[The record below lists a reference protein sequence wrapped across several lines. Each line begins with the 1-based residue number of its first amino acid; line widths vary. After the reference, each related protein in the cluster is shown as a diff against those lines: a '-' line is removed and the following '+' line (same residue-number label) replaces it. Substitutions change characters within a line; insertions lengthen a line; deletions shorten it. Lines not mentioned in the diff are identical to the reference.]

1 MKIELADPIGILAE
15 GDISTLRIV
24 CSDIR
29 FQIGEILIIKPQSIN
44 KMFLFRVMNYENI
57 LRNIQDLG
65 TIAANF
71 LRNREAYIARVES
84 EKLVKVHGLL
94 MGYSEYN
101 NDEEKWEF
109 KKPRTLPPHFSEV
122 YRGSES
128 PEALLQLLQGE
139 LGTDIEIGKLLI
151 GTSTLDIPIKIDIG
165 SLPMHL
171 QVAGTTGAGK
181 SFFMLT
187 FITSVLKN
195 NLTNWAKEE
204 TELKKNVSVFMVDVH
219 DEYMNGLQ
227 SPSKKKGETLRRG
240 IMDIANAIRKG
251 GNENYNAV
259 FGDKFYLT
267 RDLESVNVE
276 MQRFSKPIR
285 FRREDLAVTD
295 VTSVMFVSD
304 QMSGYM
310 NHKRGQHEDWITAI
324 ANADDNEATTFAKG
338 TVSAVKRRLYPITN
352 SRIFTEDDYS
362 DLAEIIYNLE
372 LGHFYNFNT
381 ALLSS
386 TEQFVVITMIARTLF
401 ALRQALMSS
410 TKWSQFKEQLTSRLP
425 KKIASELLG
434 ESADSSYSIKDLYV
448 HEKAGSD
455 FRLKNIKDLPTV
467 MITVE
472 EAPSILGSQMSKE
485 GNIFI
490 DISRQGRKFGIGLL
504 LITQNISSM
513 EPLILANT
521 NTELNMMLG
530 NEIEIRQAITNASNN
545 ITGYENEFKV
555 LSRGEAI
562 LTNSLKNIPLPVKI
576 SDVPHYIDGKL
587 AFFKDPKKA
596 LDLEKSTREKTKVPI
611 L

>member
-1 MKIELADPIGILAE
+1 MKLKLAEPIGILAE

-29 FQIGEILIIKPQSIN
+29 FQIGEILIIKPQTID
-44 KMFLFRVMNYENI
+44 KMFLFRVMNYENM
-57 LRNIQDLG
+57 LRNIHDLG
-65 TIAANF
+65 SIAANF

-94 MGYSEYN
+94 MGYSEY
-101 NDEEKWEF
+101 DVDKKKWVF

-122 YRGSES
+122 YRGSDS
-128 PEALLQLLQGE
+128 PKVLSKLLEGE
-139 LGTDIEIGKLLI
+139 LGTDIEIGQLLI
-151 GTSTLDIPIKIDIG
+151 GTSTLDIPISINID
-165 SLPMHL
+165 SLPMHV

-187 FITSVLKN
+187 FITSALRNNLKNWVLKKDLN
-195 NLTNWAKEE
+195 
-204 TELKKNVSVFMVDVH
+204 KNVSVFMVDVH

-227 SPSKKKGETLRRG
+227 FQEKKKG
-240 IMDIANAIRKG
+240 IMDIADAVRKG
-251 GNENYNAV
+251 GNEQYNSI

-267 RDLESVNVE
+267 RDLESVNIE

-285 FRREDLAVTD
+285 FRRSDLTVSD
-295 VTSVMFVSD
+295 VTSVMYVSD

-310 NHKRGQHEDWITAI
+310 NIVRASDQNWITKIETA
-324 ANADDNEATTFAKG
+324 AEDDTRGFAKG
-338 TVSAVKRRLYPITN
+338 TVSAVKRRLYPIIN
-352 SRIFTEDDYS
+352 SQIFKDDKLS
-362 DLAEIIYNLE
+362 DLAEIVYNLE
-372 LGHFYNFNT
+372 SGHFYNFNT

-386 TEQFVVITMIARTLF
+386 TEQFVVITMVARTLF
-401 ALRQALMSS
+401 SLRQALMSS
-410 TKWSQFKEQLTSRLP
+410 TKWSQFKEQLKSRLP
-425 KKIASELLG
+425 HDIASELLG
-434 ESADSSYSIKDLYV
+434 ESANSTYSIQNLYTLAKD
-448 HEKAGSD
+448 GSD
-455 FRLKNIKDLPTV
+455 YKLKNIRELPTV

-530 NEIEIRQAITNASNN
+530 NEIEIRQAIINASNN
-545 ITGYENEFKV
+545 ISGYENEFKV

-562 LTNSLKNIPLPVKI
+562 LTNSLKNIPLPVKV
-576 SDVPHYIDGKL
+576 SNVPLYIESQL
-587 AFFKDPKKA
+587 PFFKDPHKVLKV
-596 LDLEKSTREKTKVPI
+596 EKTKRETVEVPI

>member
-1 MKIELADPIGILAE
+1 MKLELAEPIGILAE

-29 FQIGEILIIKPQSIN
+29 FQIGEILIIKPQSID
-44 KMFLFRVMNYENI
+44 KMFLFRVMNYENM

-65 TIAANF
+65 SIAANF

-94 MGYSEYN
+94 MGYSEF
-101 NDEEKWEF
+101 DVDKKKWIF

-122 YRGSES
+122 YRGSDS
-128 PEALLQLLQGE
+128 PAALSSLLEGE
-139 LGTDIEIGKLLI
+139 LGTDIEIGQLLI
-151 GTSTLDIPIKIDIG
+151 GTSTLDIPICIDID
-165 SLPMHL
+165 SLPMHV

-187 FITSVLKN
+187 FITSALRNNLKNWVLKKDLN
-195 NLTNWAKEE
+195 
-204 TELKKNVSVFMVDVH
+204 KNVSVFMVDVH

-227 SPSKKKGETLRRG
+227 FQDKKKG
-240 IMDIANAIRKG
+240 IMDIANAVRKG
-251 GNENYNAV
+251 SNEQYNAI

-267 RDLESVNVE
+267 RDLESVNLE

-285 FRREDLAVTD
+285 FRRADLTVRD
-295 VTSVMFVSD
+295 VTSVMYVSD

-310 NHKRGQHEDWITAI
+310 NIVRASEQNWITKIETA
-324 ANADDNEATTFAKG
+324 AEDDTRGFAKG
-338 TVSAVKRRLYPITN
+338 TVSAVKRRLYPIIN
-352 SRIFTEDDYS
+352 SQIFKDDKVS

-372 LGHFYNFNT
+372 SGHFYNFNT

-386 TEQFVVITMIARTLF
+386 TEQFVVITMVARTLF
-401 ALRQALMSS
+401 SLRQALMSS
-410 TKWSQFKEQLTSRLP
+410 TKWNQFKEQLKSRLP
-425 KKIASELLG
+425 HDIASELLG
-434 ESADSSYSIKDLYV
+434 ESANSAYSIKDLYTLG
-448 HEKAGSD
+448 KDGSD
-455 FRLKNIKDLPTV
+455 YKLKNIKELPTV

-513 EPLILANT
+513 ESLILANT

-530 NEIEIRQAITNASNN
+530 NEIEIRQAIINASNN
-545 ITGYENEFKV
+545 ISGYENEFKV

-562 LTNSLKNIPLPVKI
+562 LTNSLKNIPLPVKV
-576 SDVPHYIDGKL
+576 SNVPLYIESQL
-587 AFFKDPKKA
+587 PFFKDPHKVLKV
-596 LDLEKSTREKTKVPI
+596 EKTKRKTAEVPI

>member
-1 MKIELADPIGILAE
+1 MKLDLAEPIGILSE

-29 FQIGEILIIKPQSIN
+29 FQIGEILIIKPQSID
-44 KMFLFRVMNYENI
+44 KMFLFRVMNYENM

-65 TIAANF
+65 SIAANF

-94 MGYSEYN
+94 MGYSEY
-101 NDEEKWEF
+101 DVDKKKWIF

-128 PEALLQLLQGE
+128 PEALSSLLEGE
-139 LGTDIEIGKLLI
+139 LGTDIEIGQLLI
-151 GTSTLDIPIKIDIG
+151 GTSTLDIPICIDID
-165 SLPMHL
+165 SLPMHV

-187 FITSVLKN
+187 FITSALRNNLKNWVLKKDLN
-195 NLTNWAKEE
+195 
-204 TELKKNVSVFMVDVH
+204 KNVSVFMVDVH

-227 SPSKKKGETLRRG
+227 FEDKKKG
-240 IMDIANAIRKG
+240 IMDIANAVRKG
-251 GNENYNAV
+251 GNEQYNAI

-267 RDLESVNVE
+267 RDLESVNLE

-285 FRREDLAVTD
+285 FRRADLTVSD
-295 VTSVMFVSD
+295 VTSVMYVSD

-310 NHKRGQHEDWITAI
+310 NIIRASDQNWITKI
-324 ANADDNEATTFAKG
+324 ETADEGDTRGFAKG
-338 TVSAVKRRLYPITN
+338 TVSAVKRRLYPIIN
-352 SRIFTEDDYS
+352 SQIFKDDKVS
-362 DLAEIIYNLE
+362 DLAEIVYNLE
-372 LGHFYNFNT
+372 SGHFYNFNT

-386 TEQFVVITMIARTLF
+386 TEQFVVITMVARTLF
-401 ALRQALMSS
+401 SLRQALMSS
-410 TKWSQFKEQLTSRLP
+410 TKWTQFKEQLKSRLP
-425 KKIASELLG
+425 HEIASELLG
-434 ESADSSYSIKDLYV
+434 ESANSAYSIKDLYTLG
-448 HEKAGSD
+448 KDGSD
-455 FRLKNIKDLPTV
+455 YKLKNIKDLPTV

-513 EPLILANT
+513 ESLILANT

-530 NEIEIRQAITNASNN
+530 NEIEIRQAIVNASNN

-562 LTNSLKNIPLPVKI
+562 LTNSLKNIPLPVKV
-576 SDVPHYIDGKL
+576 SNVPLYIESQL
-587 AFFKDPKKA
+587 PFFKDPSKVLKV
-596 LDLEKSTREKTKVPI
+596 ERTKRETAEVPI

>member
-1 MKIELADPIGILAE
+1 MKLKLAEPIGILAE
-15 GDISTLRIV
+15 GDISSLRIV

-29 FQIGEILIIKPQSIN
+29 FQIGEILIIKPQSID
-44 KMFLFRVMNYENI
+44 KMFLFRVMNYENM

-65 TIAANF
+65 SIAANF

-94 MGYSEYN
+94 MGYSEY
-101 NDEEKWEF
+101 DVDKKKWIF

-122 YRGSES
+122 YRGSDS
-128 PEALLQLLQGE
+128 PKALSKLLEGE
-139 LGTDIEIGKLLI
+139 LGTDIEIGQLLI
-151 GTSTLDIPIKIDIG
+151 GTSTLDIPICIDID
-165 SLPMHL
+165 SLPMHV

-187 FITSVLKN
+187 FITSALRNNLKNWVLKKDLN
-195 NLTNWAKEE
+195 
-204 TELKKNVSVFMVDVH
+204 KNVSVFMVDVH

-227 SPSKKKGETLRRG
+227 FQDKKKG
-240 IMDIANAIRKG
+240 IMDIAEAVRKGSNEKYNAI
-251 GNENYNAV
+251 

-267 RDLESVNVE
+267 RDLESVNME
-276 MQRFSKPIR
+276 MQRYSKPIR
-285 FRREDLAVTD
+285 FRRSDLTVSD
-295 VTSVMFVSD
+295 VTSVMYVSD

-310 NHKRGQHEDWITAI
+310 NIVRASDQNWISKIETAAEDDTRG
-324 ANADDNEATTFAKG
+324 FAKG
-338 TVSAVKRRLYPITN
+338 TVSAVKRRLYPIIN
-352 SRIFTEDDYS
+352 SQIFKDDKVS
-362 DLAEIIYNLE
+362 DLAEIVYNLE
-372 LGHFYNFNT
+372 SGHFYNFNT

-386 TEQFVVITMIARTLF
+386 TEQFVVITMVARTLF
-401 ALRQALMSS
+401 SLRQALMSS
-410 TKWSQFKEQLTSRLP
+410 TKWTQFKEQLKSRLP
-425 KKIASELLG
+425 HDIASELLG
-434 ESADSSYSIKDLYV
+434 ESANSAYSIKDLYTLG
-448 HEKAGSD
+448 KDGLD
-455 FRLKNIKDLPTV
+455 YKLKNIKDLPTV

-513 EPLILANT
+513 ESLILANT

-530 NEIEIRQAITNASNN
+530 NEIEIRQAIINASNN
-545 ITGYENEFKV
+545 ISGYENEFKV

-562 LTNSLKNIPLPVKI
+562 LTNSLKNIPLPVKV
-576 SDVPHYIDGKL
+576 SNVPLYIESQL
-587 AFFKDPKKA
+587 PFFKDPHKVLKV
-596 LDLEKSTREKTKVPI
+596 EKTKLVKAEVPI